1 MHGSEPAV
9 RYSRGGRA
17 PLVKLGALRGGE
29 TPLPLL
35 SAGWSSR
42 LLSAAGTERPCRQ
55 VKPYCI
61 GAYRHDRHRQ
71 ASAHGYQVLQ
81 GPAEAVEG
89 LRVQE
94 AEVPRDATLIAPSA
108 PDGVCRPAHVLCC
121 ACRPCL
127 AAGVRQGLRG
137 WKQLRLQRR
146 RCVRCQ
152 ANRTTACSLMS
163 RGPARGT
170 PAGTGCCVRH
180 ADSAGHRCF
189 CKRQV
194 LGQHRSKPPRAA
206 SKAGK
211 LAAFGEAAA

>member
-1 MHGSEPAV
+1 MQSTAMLSLISLALLLPTTLALPFDWSSFRGKSYEEPAWPFHE
-9 RYSRGGRA
+9 A
-17 PLVKLGALRGGE
+17 H
-29 TPLPLL
+29 TH
-35 SAGWSSR
+35 
-42 LLSAAGTERPCRQ
+42 
-55 VKPYCI
+55 PYWT
-61 GAYRHDRHRQ
+61 YQHDRHRQ

-170 PAGTGCCVRH
+170 CRDGLLRPAR
-180 ADSAGHRCF
+180 
-189 CKRQV
+189 
-194 LGQHRSKPPRAA
+194 
-206 SKAGK
+206 
-211 LAAFGEAAA
+211 